1 MISFALTVARK
12 DLLLTFT
19 RGSGLVQGLLL
30 GLLLLFVF
38 SLSQGVG
45 ERMSPQGAGAVF
57 WLGSAFCQVLIF
69 NTLYA
74 LEEANGARLGLLLA
88 PAPIQAVWL
97 GKALAG
103 LLLLL
108 VAQMFFLPAA
118 VVFLSQEIGAL
129 WPVGLGTLL
138 LVDVGMCALGSLLG
152 ALSQGGAARESLL
165 SIVLFP
171 LLVPLLLAGIGV
183 AAQVFGA
190 PAPDGP
196 ASWIGLAAAFD
207 GVFLAA
213 GLLLCAFS
221 VWPLLLVLLG
231 GAALAVC
238 QWLIFFYAP
247 VEAQLGLM
255 QKVFYTHLPL
265 AWWALISFLVVFVA
279 SIVYLFRRSPAADR
293 VCAAAAEVGVLLAGL
308 ALVTGMIWARRSWGV
323 WWTWDPRLTTTLV
336 MWFIYAGYLV
346 LRGLDLPPQRKRM
359 ICAVVGVV
367 AFLDVPLVFLSARLW
382 RSIHPAVFASKGG
395 GLEPEMKLT
404 AIACVVAMGLF
415 WAGLVWL
422 RTRQLGLRDRLDSL
436 RLRAED

>member
-97 GKALAG
+97 G
-103 LLLLL
+103 
-108 VAQMFFLPAA
+108 
-118 VVFLSQEIGAL
+118 
-129 WPVGLGTLL
+129 TLL

-213 GLLLCAFS
+213 GLLLFGFMYS
-221 VWPLLLVLLG
+221 G
-231 GAALAVC
+231 D
-238 QWLIFFYAP
+238 
-247 VEAQLGLM
+247 E
-255 QKVFYTHLPL
+255 
-265 AWWALISFLVVFVA
+265 
-279 SIVYLFRRSPAADR
+279 
-293 VCAAAAEVGVLLAGL
+293 
-308 ALVTGMIWARRSWGV
+308 
-323 WWTWDPRLTTTLV
+323 
-336 MWFIYAGYLV
+336 
-346 LRGLDLPPQRKRM
+346 
-359 ICAVVGVV
+359 
-367 AFLDVPLVFLSARLW
+367 
-382 RSIHPAVFASKGG
+382 
-395 GLEPEMKLT
+395 
-404 AIACVVAMGLF
+404 
-415 WAGLVWL
+415 
-422 RTRQLGLRDRLDSL
+422 
-436 RLRAED
+436 

>member
-45 ERMSPQGAGAVF
+45 ERMSPQGAGTVF

-213 GLLLCAFS
+213 GLLLFGFMYS
-221 VWPLLLVLLG
+221 G
-231 GAALAVC
+231 D
-238 QWLIFFYAP
+238 
-247 VEAQLGLM
+247 E
-255 QKVFYTHLPL
+255 
-265 AWWALISFLVVFVA
+265 
-279 SIVYLFRRSPAADR
+279 
-293 VCAAAAEVGVLLAGL
+293 
-308 ALVTGMIWARRSWGV
+308 
-323 WWTWDPRLTTTLV
+323 
-336 MWFIYAGYLV
+336 
-346 LRGLDLPPQRKRM
+346 
-359 ICAVVGVV
+359 
-367 AFLDVPLVFLSARLW
+367 
-382 RSIHPAVFASKGG
+382 
-395 GLEPEMKLT
+395 
-404 AIACVVAMGLF
+404 
-415 WAGLVWL
+415 
-422 RTRQLGLRDRLDSL
+422 
-436 RLRAED
+436 

>member
-165 SIVLFP
+165 SIVL
-171 LLVPLLLAGIGV
+171 AGIGV

-213 GLLLCAFS
+213 GLLLFGFMYS
-221 VWPLLLVLLG
+221 G
-231 GAALAVC
+231 D
-238 QWLIFFYAP
+238 
-247 VEAQLGLM
+247 E
-255 QKVFYTHLPL
+255 
-265 AWWALISFLVVFVA
+265 
-279 SIVYLFRRSPAADR
+279 
-293 VCAAAAEVGVLLAGL
+293 
-308 ALVTGMIWARRSWGV
+308 
-323 WWTWDPRLTTTLV
+323 
-336 MWFIYAGYLV
+336 
-346 LRGLDLPPQRKRM
+346 
-359 ICAVVGVV
+359 
-367 AFLDVPLVFLSARLW
+367 
-382 RSIHPAVFASKGG
+382 
-395 GLEPEMKLT
+395 
-404 AIACVVAMGLF
+404 
-415 WAGLVWL
+415 
-422 RTRQLGLRDRLDSL
+422 
-436 RLRAED
+436 

>member
-57 WLGSAFCQVLIF
+57 WLGSTFCQVLIF

-213 GLLLCAFS
+213 GLLLFGFMYS
-221 VWPLLLVLLG
+221 G
-231 GAALAVC
+231 D
-238 QWLIFFYAP
+238 
-247 VEAQLGLM
+247 E
-255 QKVFYTHLPL
+255 
-265 AWWALISFLVVFVA
+265 
-279 SIVYLFRRSPAADR
+279 
-293 VCAAAAEVGVLLAGL
+293 
-308 ALVTGMIWARRSWGV
+308 
-323 WWTWDPRLTTTLV
+323 
-336 MWFIYAGYLV
+336 
-346 LRGLDLPPQRKRM
+346 
-359 ICAVVGVV
+359 
-367 AFLDVPLVFLSARLW
+367 
-382 RSIHPAVFASKGG
+382 
-395 GLEPEMKLT
+395 
-404 AIACVVAMGLF
+404 
-415 WAGLVWL
+415 
-422 RTRQLGLRDRLDSL
+422 
-436 RLRAED
+436 